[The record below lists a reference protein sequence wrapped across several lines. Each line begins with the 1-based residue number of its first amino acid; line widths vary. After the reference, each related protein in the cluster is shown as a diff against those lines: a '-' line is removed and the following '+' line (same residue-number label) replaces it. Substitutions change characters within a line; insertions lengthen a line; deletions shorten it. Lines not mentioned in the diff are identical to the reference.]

1 MALED
6 DLVRKAVLPVAGLG
20 TRALPAT
27 KAIPKEMLPV
37 VDKPA
42 IQYMVEECARAGVDD
57 VLFVTAAGKSAI
69 EDHFDRLA
77 HLEAELEAK
86 SKDDELRLVRDL
98 AHLVTVHSVRQPE
111 PLGLGHAILMAQPHV
126 GDDSFAVLLGD
137 DIVDPAA
144 LFLEEMVAVHHDTGR
159 AVLAL
164 MEVPDDQTSMYG
176 IATVTDESGDGL
188 LTITDLVEKPPPGQ
202 APSNLA
208 IIGRYVLPSSTFT
221 HLEQTR
227 PGSGGEIQ
235 ITDALREMAHD
246 EPLVGVLLTAPRHDV
261 GDKLGYLKAT
271 VELAA
276 SHEELGDPFVTWLKQ
291 WVAEQER

>member
-1 MALED
+1 M
-6 DLVRKAVLPVAGLG
+6 VRKAVMPVAGLG

-27 KAIPKEMLPV
+27 KAVPKEMLPI

-42 IQYMVEECARAGVDD
+42 IQYMVEECARAGLND

-77 HLEAELEAK
+77 HLEAELSAK
-86 SKDDELRLVRDL
+86 GKHDDFAMVRNL
-98 AHLVTVHSVRQPE
+98 ADLVTVHSVRQPQ
-111 PLGLGHAILMAQPHV
+111 PLGLGHAILMAAEHV
-126 GDDSFAVLLGD
+126 GDESFVVLLGD
-137 DIVDPAA
+137 DIVDPSTP
-144 LFLEEMVAVHHDTGR
+144 FLESMLAAHRDTGR

-164 MEVPDDQTSMYG
+164 MEVPDDQTHLYG
-176 IATVTDESGDGL
+176 IATVEPDPTEDGYL
-188 LTITDLVEKPPPGQ
+188 AITDLVEKPPPGT

-208 IIGRYVLPSSTFT
+208 VIGRYVLPSAVFDELRRT
-221 HLEQTR
+221 E

-235 ITDALREMAHD
+235 VTDALRAMAHRQ
-246 EPLVGVLLTAPRHDV
+246 PLVGITLTAARHDV

-276 SHEELGDPFVTWLKQ
+276 QHDELGEPFVAWLEA
-291 WVAEQER
+291 WVKERRA